1 VHPGAERVWL
11 PVGLPANPKAA
22 AIDVRDRALRI
33 DDPSLQRSVIGL
45 ETAANVTEFW
55 SALRGFIGT
64 ALPDHHSATLF
75 LDAQEKVPGALT
87 LHSQPSLRPVEWWRA
102 RAKLTPTHAYL
113 NDHPGI
119 KLYNLEQMLPA
130 DPRARRRTDF
140 YRHVLRPEG
149 FDKLVGLTTWERGE
163 RKSILVLRRAFA
175 HAEFTR
181 GEMNLLLD
189 LHPVFDRNLRRIEKQ
204 EEERVCRS
212 TLQQFINLLPQ
223 GVLLVNA
230 KRELVFANPEA
241 FETCAM
247 WNLGSAVARRMNS
260 RAVFA
265 IPPAFLEAYDEL
277 LAAHYASA
285 LTPNGSPSGLRRKLA
300 HPQEAGLRADLSLV
314 AMDDPLLTRPY
325 LFAQLLNH
333 TALSAPTAA
342 AQDRQLAVLGQLT
355 PREREVA
362 LLVREGLS
370 NDEIAARL
378 HKGVG
383 TIKNQLQSI
392 FVKLAVNSRAK
403 LVARLG

>member
-1 VHPGAERVWL
+1 MS
-11 PVGLPANPKAA
+11 KAA
-22 AIDVRDRALRI
+22 TIDVRDRTLRI
-33 DDPSLQRSVIGL
+33 DDPVLQRAVIGL
-45 ETAANVTEFW
+45 ETAATVTDFW

-87 LHSQPSLRPVEWWRA
+87 LHSQPSRRPAAWWRA
-102 RAKLTPTHAYL
+102 RARLTPTHAFL

-130 DPRARRRTDF
+130 ENGARRRTDF

-149 FDKLVGLTTWERGE
+149 FDKLVGLTTWEKGE

-175 HAEFTR
+175 HAEFSR
-181 GEMNLLLD
+181 GEMNLLLN
-189 LHPVFDRNLRRIEKQ
+189 LHPIFERNLRRIEKQ
-204 EEERVCRS
+204 EEDRVCRS

-230 KRELVFANPEA
+230 KREIVFANPEA

-247 WNLGSAVARRMNS
+247 WNLGPEVARRMNS

-265 IPPAFLEAYDEL
+265 IPPVFLETYETL
-277 LAAHYASA
+277 LATHYALALAPGSGLGGLRCA
-285 LTPNGSPSGLRRKLA
+285 LT
-300 HPQEAGLRADLSLV
+300 HPTQPTLRADLSLV
-314 AMDDPLLTRPY
+314 AMDDPLLTRPC
-325 LFAQLLNH
+325 LFAQLINHAALN
-333 TALSAPTAA
+333 APTAA
-342 AQDRQLAVLGQLT
+342 AQDRQLAVLAQLT

-362 LLVREGLS
+362 LLVREGLG
-370 NDEIAARL
+370 NGEISARL

-392 FVKLAVNSRAK
+392 FAKLEVNSRAK

>member
-1 VHPGAERVWL
+1 MST
-11 PVGLPANPKAA
+11 KAA
-22 AIDVRDRALRI
+22 AIDVRDRTLRI
-33 DDPSLQRSVIGL
+33 DDPVLQRAVIGL
-45 ETAANVTEFW
+45 ETAANVTDFW
-55 SALRGFIGT
+55 TALRGFIGT

-87 LHSQPSLRPVEWWRA
+87 LHSQPSRRPADWWRA

-130 DPRARRRTDF
+130 EPVARRRSDF

-149 FDKLVGLTTWERGE
+149 FDKLVGLTTWEKGE

-189 LHPVFDRNLRRIEKQ
+189 LHPIFDRNLRRIEKQ

-247 WNLGSAVARRMNS
+247 WNLGSDVARRMNS
-260 RAVFA
+260 RAVFS
-265 IPPAFLEAYDEL
+265 IPPLFLETYEAL
-277 LAAHYASA
+277 LAEHYALA
-285 LTPNGSPSGLRRKLA
+285 LTPGNSLGGLRRKLA
-300 HPQEAGLRADLSLV
+300 HPEQPGLRADLSLV

-325 LFAQLLNH
+325 LFAQLINH
-333 TALSAPTAA
+333 AALSAPTAA
-342 AQDRQLAVLGQLT
+342 AQERQLAVLAQLT

-362 LLVREGLS
+362 LLVREGLG
-370 NDEIAARL
+370 NEEIATRL

-392 FVKLAVNSRAK
+392 FAKLAVNSRAK

>member
-1 VHPGAERVWL
+1 MS
-11 PVGLPANPKAA
+11 KSAA
-22 AIDVRDRALRI
+22 TEVRDRSLRI
-33 DDPSLQRSVIGL
+33 ADPILQRAVIGL
-45 ETAANVTEFW
+45 ETAANLTDFW
-55 SALRGFIGT
+55 QALRGFINT

-87 LHSQPSLRPVEWWRA
+87 LHSQPSRRPAEWWRA

-130 DPRARRRTDF
+130 ENGARRRTDF

-149 FDKLVGLTTWERGE
+149 FDKLVGLTTWEKGE

-175 HAEFTR
+175 HAAFSR
-181 GEMNLLLD
+181 SEMNLLLD
-189 LHPVFDRNLRRIEKQ
+189 LHPIFDRNLRRIEKQ

-247 WNLGSAVARRMNS
+247 WNLGPEVARRMNS
-260 RAVFA
+260 RAVFS
-265 IPPAFLEAYDEL
+265 IPPVFLETYEAL
-277 LAAHYASA
+277 LAEHYALA
-285 LTPNGSPSGLRRKLA
+285 LSPSGGLGNLRRKLS
-300 HPQEAGLRADLSLV
+300 HPTQPALRADLSLV

-325 LFAQLLNH
+325 LFAQLINHAALN
-333 TALSAPTAA
+333 APTAV
-342 AQDRQLAVLGQLT
+342 AQDRQLAVLAQLT
-355 PREREVA
+355 LREREVA
-362 LLVREGLS
+362 LLVREGLG
-370 NDEIAARL
+370 NAEIAARL
-378 HKGVG
+378 HKSVG

-392 FVKLAVNSRAK
+392 FAKLAVNRRAK
-403 LVARLG
+403 LIARLG